1 MTPLLLLLALS
12 ATALTSS
19 AQTLET
25 YCNAKYSYC
34 VGYPAALL
42 EPQGE
47 PDAAD
52 GQKFVSKDKAV
63 VLTVWG
69 SFNALDEKL
78 PATYESAVASLEKEG
93 VKVTYKLLRP
103 PWFVA
108 SGTSA
113 RGQIHYRK
121 TFLVNGI
128 FKTLLLTYPS
138 ARKTEFDQLVGKIV
152 TSFR

>member
-1 MTPLLLLLALS
+1 
-12 ATALTSS
+12 
-19 AQTLET
+19 
-25 YCNAKYSYC
+25 
-34 VGYPAALL
+34 VGYPPALL

-52 GQKFVSKDKAV
+52 GQKFVSKDKSI

-69 SFNALDEKL
+69 SFNALEEKL
-78 PATYESAVASLEKEG
+78 PVAYESAVAGLEKEG

-108 SGTSA
+108 SGTGA
-113 RGQIHYRK
+113 KGQIVYRK
-121 TFLVNGI
+121 TFLVDGT
-128 FKTLLLTYPS
+128 FKTLLLTYPA
-138 ARKTEFDQLVGKIV
+138 ARKTELDQLVGKIV